1 MKHAKMLLSDL
12 PSKDSVMG
20 IAIIGDNNKIEKL
33 IVNPRVLV
41 DFGTLGI
48 KRGIKGE
55 HKNVRLSKEEFHH
68 KDLMKTVAEMATKFG
83 CETNLTID

>member
-1 MKHAKMLLSDL
+1 
-12 PSKDSVMG
+12 MG

-48 KRGIKGE
+48 KRAIKGE

-68 KDLMKTVAEMATKFG
+68 KNLMKAVAEMATKFG